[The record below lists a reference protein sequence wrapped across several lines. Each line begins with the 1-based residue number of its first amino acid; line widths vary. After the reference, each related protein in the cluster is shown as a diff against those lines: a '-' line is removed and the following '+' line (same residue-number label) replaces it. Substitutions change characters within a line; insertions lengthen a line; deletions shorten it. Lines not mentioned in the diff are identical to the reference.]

1 MTRKAKAPDSLP
13 SKAYLVSFG
22 DTMTALLA
30 FFIVLNSLAK
40 EQTGA
45 NMHAGTGSFVAAFAS
60 SGTPG
65 TISGNNSSDMI
76 QQTAPTPVYG
86 LAENLDKNETEGSVG
101 PDDTYRKDRIID
113 REKDN
118 FQKFLSEIE
127 SKFGLKTDPPIIDQI
142 VFDSFE
148 PFNRETGALSAH
160 AIELASDIIPKLRD
174 DSSKLEI
181 VVWASIP
188 SKTIVDKTLYK
199 SMSVKVEI
207 ESKFWLK
214 PMEIKRIRY
223 SVKPWLFSDV
233 KRPVLSFILS
243 KSAAPAT
250 E

>member
-1 MTRKAKAPDSLP
+1 MARKAKAPDSLP

-45 NMHAGTGSFVAAFAS
+45 NMHAGTGSFVAAFSS

-65 TISGNNSSDMI
+65 NYGGNKSEDMI
-76 QQTAPTPVYG
+76 QQTAPAPIYG
-86 LAENLDKNETEGSVG
+86 LAENLDKNEVEERVG
-101 PDDTYRKDRIID
+101 PDDTDSKDRVID
-113 REKDN
+113 REKEN

-148 PFNRETGALSAH
+148 PFNRETGGLSEH
-160 AIELASDIIPKLRD
+160 AIELASDIIPKLRND
-174 DSSKLEI
+174 ATKLDI
-181 VVWASIP
+181 VIWATMP
-188 SKTIVDKTLYK
+188 SKHIVDKTLYQ
-199 SMSVKVEI
+199 SMDVKAEI

-214 PMEIKRIRY
+214 PMETRRIRY